1 MNNHI
6 VIIGGGQAAAHAA
19 STIRHYDKKSDLTIF
34 TEENNLPYER
44 PPLSKDFLLEKMNK
58 KQCLFFD
65 EDFYHLENIKIFK
78 NEEIISVDFNNFTI
92 KSKTKKIIFNKLLIA
107 TGSQNKKIKINKLED
122 KDIFYL
128 RNINESIN
136 IKKKFNNLKNILII
150 GGGFIGLEIASS
162 ANQLGKKVAVIE
174 QEASLMGRVV
184 PKEIADIIK
193 KVHTENGVD
202 IHLNTNIK
210 SAFKDNE
217 MYNITLN
224 NDTNLKSDMIIA
236 GIGAVANTKL
246 FEGTSLKIDNGIITD
261 EYGQTSIK
269 NVYAAGDV
277 ANFFHP
283 LYKSHIRLE
292 SWKHAQNH
300 GVVVGK
306 NIVDHKTIYNE
317 IPWMWSDQYN
327 LNLQLTGK
335 CDDYD
340 SLTKRGLDEENGI
353 VYFFLKNRKIIG
365 ACGVGIG
372 GKIGRDVRLAG
383 KLAEEKIIVKK
394 EVLSDPTKKLNKL
407 L

>member
-6 VIIGGGQAAAHAA
+6 VIIGGGQAAAYAA
-19 STIRHYDKKSDLTIF
+19 STIRRYDKKSDLTIF

-44 PPLSKDFLLEKMNK
+44 PPLSKDFLLEKMNEN
-58 KQCLFFD
+58 QCLFFD
-65 EDFYHLENIKIFK
+65 ENFYRLENIKILK
-78 NEEIISVDFNNFTI
+78 NEKIISVDFNNFTM

-107 TGSQNKKIKINKLED
+107 TGSQNKKIKIDKLED

-128 RNINESIN
+128 RDINESII
-136 IKKKFNNLKNILII
+136 IKEKFNNLKNILII

-162 ANQLGKKVAVIE
+162 ASQLGKKVTVIE
-174 QEASLMGRVV
+174 QETSLMGRVV

-193 KVHTENGVD
+193 KVHTKNGVE

-217 MYNITLN
+217 MYNITLRN
-224 NDTNLKSDMIIA
+224 GTNLKSDMIIA

-246 FEGTSLKIDNGIITD
+246 FEGTSLKIDNGILTD

-300 GVVVGK
+300 GVTVGK
-306 NIVDHKTIYNE
+306 NIVGHKTIYNE

-340 SLTKRGLDEENGI
+340 SLAKRGMNEENGV

-383 KLAEEKIIVKK
+383 KLAEKKTIIRK
-394 EVLSDPTKKLNKL
+394 EILSDSTQKLNKI
-407 L
+407 